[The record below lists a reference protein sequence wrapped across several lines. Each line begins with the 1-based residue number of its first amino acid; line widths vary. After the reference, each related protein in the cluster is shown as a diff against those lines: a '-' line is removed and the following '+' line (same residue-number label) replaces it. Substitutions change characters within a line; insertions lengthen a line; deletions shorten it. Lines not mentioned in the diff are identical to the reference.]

1 MSSACASNLFSN
13 PQCGQLTQ
21 TLYLSPVILSKRQAL
36 ASDGITSTL
45 KLPELNLD
53 FGISKHTQS
62 KLVLH
67 LSQIWF
73 PREYIGIFQPPK
85 TIYTIIPD
93 YSFLHTIDPL
103 FLQIEACQI
112 CLIPSVYWVAAQVVF
127 IYVACDGVAIV
138 LYLTTGDLASIFST
152 ELPHGFQVFQHI
164 FPQHIH
170 DLPQIFLEYRCIQFR
185 FSALLPCMQKL
196 FAIPTKID
204 SKMTDDPS
212 RCIQLWCLLKEKI
225 RWL

>member
-85 TIYTIIPD
+85 TIQTIHFCIDLHKPARVFRMYYIR
-93 YSFLHTIDPL
+93 YSSIRREVQTWTSVLAHRFFSSLL
-103 FLQIEACQI
+103 FFQT
-112 CLIPSVYWVAAQVVF
+112 YWITHIRISAF
-127 IYVACDGVAIV
+127 CN
-138 LYLTTGDLASIFST
+138 YLTG
-152 ELPHGFQVFQHI
+152 QRN
-164 FPQHIH
+164 PQS
-170 DLPQIFLEYRCIQFR
+170 Q
-185 FSALLPCMQKL
+185 
-196 FAIPTKID
+196 
-204 SKMTDDPS
+204 
-212 RCIQLWCLLKEKI
+212 
-225 RWL
+225 